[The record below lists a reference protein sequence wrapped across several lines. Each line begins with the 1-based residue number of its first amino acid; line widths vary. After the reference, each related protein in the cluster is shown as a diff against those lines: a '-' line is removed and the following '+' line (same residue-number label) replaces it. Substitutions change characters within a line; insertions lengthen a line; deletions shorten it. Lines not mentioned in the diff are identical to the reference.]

1 MSTHIEPKGTPA
13 LMSRRGMRR
22 GIASFMG
29 LTAVGLGT
37 VFVFSMRSQVEGVVT
52 TLDGRFFALA
62 FLAALVDFL
71 ICGLRHHIFL
81 RKLAPGT
88 RLWLP
93 IRADLVGRFTGAI
106 TPSQTGGGPGQIF
119 ILYRGG
125 IPLPVILSV
134 LMINL
139 MATMVFF
146 VLFGGAAVWM
156 LRDQVSSVAIKNLV
170 LWGFVVVTG
179 MIGFLALSATR
190 PHLAARPIEA
200 LTRRL
205 ESRSGAWAT
214 AVRRAG
220 TTLVDSAERYR
231 ASCAKCLRS
240 WPMLPGIAAWLT
252 VLMYLNKFTLGWFVM
267 RGLGFEGSYL
277 LAVAVQAVL
286 HLILYVAP
294 TPGGSG
300 IAELSTGALMALLL
314 PAPLLAPFTLAYR
327 LFMTYLPA
335 AIGAVLLTHELRPG
349 GRGTRAAGA
358 IAATCAMTI
367 LLAVAVG
374 PGAVPAEAQ
383 VRSKRAIV
391 GSIDPSVVPATLDK
405 SMVDTIMTAVEA
417 GILASSRADS
427 LTAFDLAVRVSSELI
442 RLAPEDAHA
451 HYLYAVSIGQRLE
464 LSGTREKVRLGQQ
477 CREQAELAL
486 TLDPDHPGAL
496 HVLGRLHAGTM
507 RLSRITRFVAKHLLG
522 AKALEG
528 ASWEMAEHY
537 FTRAAELEPSN
548 PRHWVELAQLYVDTG
563 RPERAKDALQRAL
576 AGSATCES
584 ERLMLDRAGRM
595 MEKLAKK
602 AGSAADVLG
611 TAANYLVIPHAAT
624 NSKCSKRLD
633 RDPQE
638 CC

>member
-1 MSTHIEPKGTPA
+1 
-13 LMSRRGMRR
+13 
-22 GIASFMG
+22 
-29 LTAVGLGT
+29 

-52 TLDGRFFALA
+52 TLSGRFFALA
-62 FLAALVDFL
+62 SLAMLVDFFL
-71 ICGLRHHIFL
+71 GGLRQHIFL
-81 RKLAPGT
+81 RRLVPGT

-134 LMINL
+134 LVVNL

-146 VLFGGAAVWM
+146 VFSGGAAVWM
-156 LRDQVSSVAIKNLV
+156 LGDQVSSVAIKQLV

-179 MIGFLALSATR
+179 VIGFLGLSATR
-190 PHLAARPIEA
+190 PDLVARPIEA

-205 ESRSGAWAT
+205 EGRSGVWAT

-231 ASCAKCLRS
+231 ASCAKCLRD
-240 WPMLPGIAAWLT
+240 WPILPGIAVCLT
-252 VLMYLNKFTLGWFVM
+252 VLMYLNKFTLGWLVM
-267 RGLGFEGSYL
+267 RGLGFDGSYL
-277 LAVAVQAVL
+277 LTVAVQAVL
-286 HLILYVAP
+286 HLILYAAP

-327 LFMTYLPA
+327 LFLTYLPA

-349 GRGTRAAGA
+349 VRGARATQA

-367 LLAVAVG
+367 LLAVSAG

-391 GSIDPSVVPATLDK
+391 ALTEPSVGPATRYQ

-427 LTAFDLAVRVSSELI
+427 LTAFDLAVHVSSELI
-442 RLAPEDAHA
+442 RFMPRDAHA

-507 RLSRITRFVAKHLLG
+507 RLSRITRFVAS
-522 AKALEG
+522 AEALEG
-528 ASWEMAEHY
+528 ASWENAEHY
-537 FTRAAELEPSN
+537 FTRAGELEPSN
-548 PRHWVELAQLYVDTG
+548 PRHWTELAQLYLDTG
-563 RPERAKDALQRAL
+563 RPKRAKITLQRAL
-576 AGSATCES
+576 AGSATRES
-584 ERLMLDRAGRM
+584 ERLVLERAGRM
-595 MEKLAKK
+595 LENLE
-602 AGSAADVLG
+602 G
-611 TAANYLVIPHAAT
+611 P
-624 NSKCSKRLD
+624 R
-633 RDPQE
+633 
-638 CC
+638 